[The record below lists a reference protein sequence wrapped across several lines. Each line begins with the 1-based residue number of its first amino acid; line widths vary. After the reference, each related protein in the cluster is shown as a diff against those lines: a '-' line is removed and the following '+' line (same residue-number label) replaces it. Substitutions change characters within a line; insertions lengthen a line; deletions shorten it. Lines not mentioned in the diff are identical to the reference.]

1 MGSIAF
7 ALFRA
12 ADVEE
17 ERVRAMLASA
27 PHRGSDLKILRNG
40 RAVLGVSDHLD
51 RVEGDIASAN
61 GLTAVVTGSIDDA
74 ASLAAELRGVGAAP
88 DVTRPAQLVLA
99 GFERFGDALPS
110 RLRGVFAAAVSDGQQ
125 IWSFRDHIGFR
136 SLFYRDAQD
145 AFLGA
150 TEAKQVVAGAGIRKE
165 PDIDVLEAI
174 FFREYDDETPSALRG
189 VQRMPKARILR
200 AGAVGSAIR
209 RYWWPESL
217 IESADLSDDDI
228 LERFGALMEQATR
241 RAFAGDD
248 VVSLSGG
255 IDSPAVA
262 AFAAPQY
269 REIYGKPLAA
279 LSALYPDQPSVDES
293 VYVEEIARSLEMP
306 LFTYDRTAQ
315 PLGRA
320 QEWSELADGPVPRL
334 LLSDAEEHF
343 AYARKF
349 GFRSMM
355 TGEIAE
361 FVIDMRRFLMAHLLR
376 RGRSDALMEHV
387 RAQRARGVG
396 ALGIARQLMP
406 AFAPRRAQALYMTRN
421 AGPAAIRAPAWMDA
435 TRIRRAN
442 ADFAVPAVDRWRR
455 QQLMG
460 FIGPG
465 LTLEASEVCEDVCGV
480 RTRRPWAD
488 VDLWE
493 FFLSLPAEV
502 KHPTIQRKGLVR
514 KLLRGRVPDVI
525 LDRQDKT
532 VFDESIAARIDY
544 PELRRWLV
552 EPEQRLRG
560 VDYEALAERLG
571 SESLD
576 VIGYQWA
583 RDLAQ
588 THAFLALWDR

>member
-7 ALFRA
+7 ALFRS

-17 ERVRAMLASA
+17 ERVRAMLTVA
-27 PHRGSDLKILRNG
+27 PHRGSDVNLLRVG
-40 RAVLGVSDHLD
+40 RAVLGFSDHPD
-51 RVEGDIASAN
+51 QVEGDLATRN
-61 GLTAVVTGSIDDA
+61 GFTALFTGSLDNA
-74 ASLAAELRGVGAAP
+74 ASLAKELAGPGRAVDP
-88 DVTRPAQLVLA
+88 TRPAQLLIA
-99 GFERFGDALPS
+99 GFERFGDAWPS
-110 RLRGVFAAAVSDGQQ
+110 RLRGVFAAAVSDGER

-136 SLFYRDAQD
+136 SLFYRDGHD
-145 AFLGA
+145 AFFGA
-150 TEAKQVVAGAGIRKE
+150 TEAKQVVAGAAIPKE
-165 PDIDVLEAI
+165 PDLDVLEAI

-189 VQRMPKARILR
+189 VQRLPKGTILR
-200 AGAVGSAIR
+200 AGSAGSAIR
-209 RYWWPESL
+209 RYWQPESL
-217 IESADLSDDDI
+217 IETANYSQDET

-255 IDSPAVA
+255 IDSPSVA

-269 REIYGKPLAA
+269 LEIYGKPLSA
-279 LSALYPDQPSVDES
+279 LTALYPDQPSVDES
-293 VYVEEIARSLEMP
+293 GYVEEIARSLEMP
-306 LFTYDRTAQ
+306 LFTYDRTAE

-320 QEWSELADGPVPRL
+320 QEWAELADGPVPRL

-343 AYARKF
+343 GYAKKF

-361 FVIDMRRFLMAHLLR
+361 FVIDMRRFLLAHLLR
-376 RGRSDALMEHV
+376 RGRFGALSAHV

-396 ALGIARQLMP
+396 PFGLARQLTP
-406 AFAPRRAQALYMTRN
+406 AFAPRRAQALYMARN
-421 AGPAAIRAPAWMDA
+421 AGPAATRAPAWMDA

-442 ADFAVPAVDRWRR
+442 ADFAVPAFNRWRR

-465 LTLEASEVCEDVCGV
+465 LTLEASEICEDVCGV

-493 FFLSLPAEV
+493 FFLSLAAEI
-502 KHPTIQRKGLVR
+502 KHPTVQRKGLVR
-514 KLLRGRVPDVI
+514 SLLRGRVPDVI

-544 PELRRWLV
+544 QELRRWLV
-552 EPEQRLRG
+552 APKQRLRG
-560 VDYEALAERLG
+560 IDYRSLADRLDT
-571 SESLD
+571 ESLD

-588 THAFLALWDR
+588 THAFLSLWEQ